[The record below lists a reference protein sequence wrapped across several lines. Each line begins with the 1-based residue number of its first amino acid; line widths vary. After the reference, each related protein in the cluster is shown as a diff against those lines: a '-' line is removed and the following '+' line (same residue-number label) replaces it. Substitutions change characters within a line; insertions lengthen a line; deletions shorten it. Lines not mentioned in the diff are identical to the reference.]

1 MPVVS
6 TFYGITVQM
15 YYNDHPPPH
24 FHAIYGEHELVVQIL
39 PVNLLQGSAPNR
51 VQSMV
56 YEWAA
61 MRQEDLMA
69 NWERARRAERLL
81 PIAPLP

>member
-1 MPVVS
+1 
-6 TFYGITVQM
+6 
-15 YYNDHPPPH
+15 
-24 FHAIYGEHELVVQIL
+24 
-39 PVNLLQGSAPNR
+39 
-51 VQSMV
+51 MV